1 MVTILNLY
9 FGNATI
15 IIYNE
20 ILDCRGEWFHL
31 YNITAESLEEEIL
44 FMRSILTKK
53 LMAVLLA
60 VCMIAALMPVG
71 VFAADSATQTADFTT
86 GECEN
91 AINLLN
97 DYKTGQTNSTWDNGS
112 KTLTLNGINFT
123 TTAKTAVK
131 LPAGSTIVLKDGTS
145 NTIQS
150 GGVTLNVSGDYSNQ
164 TYINALDAAGSL
176 TIKGETEGT
185 GALSVEAGALKNN
198 GDGWVYSTGISV
210 DGNFTVESGLV
221 TTRGGCV
228 ESDGSCFSYGVKM
241 DSDTKNK
248 ALMVTGGTLT
258 AIADKAYELVEG
270 GTKRAVFSRGVEVY
284 RGSVIVSG
292 DGKLRAES
300 VKEMAEATVMSNGL
314 YISAGNL
321 TVEQSAEVAVA
332 GARAA
337 YISGGSIQ
345 LQGGKLTA
353 TSTQEPDYNGNLG
366 YAISVNGDKTVANS
380 GNITVNDGILETV
393 NGQIYM
399 YTIDAMKNQGMFTV
413 TGGTIVNSGQLY
425 GAKKVDI
432 SGGTMKTQGIDTDA
446 LTLSGGTLTIREA
459 VRKNPYYNNLLVR
472 PALDVN
478 TLTVSGGTLYAAWYW
493 GEFTPIVFPIDDY
506 YGYADPLV
514 EMKDSSSSATFTGG
528 TTTLDTGKAGN
539 TALLIK
545 GQLNIGDDMAE
556 TGADT
561 NQCQIKSDIP
571 VKIAAATAST
581 TITIVDVENVKLDY
595 KPGSTPQ
602 ASAKPAGANKDKYD
616 ILFERWEKLEQ
627 NEAGTVTYWYSDE
640 SYYEKNDLKITEF
653 EKDVQYRY
661 SIKLKAVGDYKF
673 DDNTG
678 LYINGGDLKSD
689 ANPVTV
695 SDDGKTICF
704 EGVMTITPKAFS
716 GGGSYVPVQK
726 PEIITGE
733 GGKATL
739 ENNGT
744 TLVIAPDDGMQISK
758 VTVNGNE
765 VTVTDNKITGLKT
778 GDKVEVTFD
787 KIPPA
792 KEEIDK
798 AFKEKLLNLGLTVRT
813 SKTTKKN
820 VKAVVKET
828 SELKD
833 LIKEIK
839 DAGYTVKYKFY
850 RSTKKSS
857 KYIAT
862 VTKTENTYTNTTGK
876 KGTKYYYKARLAV
889 YDTDGNLVA
898 QTELKQCKYGLRTW
912 SK

>member
-1 MVTILNLY
+1 
-9 FGNATI
+9 
-15 IIYNE
+15 
-20 ILDCRGEWFHL
+20 
-31 YNITAESLEEEIL
+31 
-44 FMRSILTKK
+44 MRSILTKK

-176 TIKGETEGT
+176 TIKGEMEGT

-380 GNITVNDGILETV
+380 GNITVNDGVLETV

-595 KPGSTPQ
+595 QPGSTPQ

-716 GGGSYVPVQK
+716 GGGFYVPVQK

>member
-1 MVTILNLY
+1 
-9 FGNATI
+9 
-15 IIYNE
+15 
-20 ILDCRGEWFHL
+20 
-31 YNITAESLEEEIL
+31 
-44 FMRSILTKK
+44 MRSILTKK

-595 KPGSTPQ
+595 QPGSTPQ

-898 QTELKQCKYGLRTW
+898 QTELKQCKYGLRMW

>member
-1 MVTILNLY
+1 
-9 FGNATI
+9 
-15 IIYNE
+15 
-20 ILDCRGEWFHL
+20 
-31 YNITAESLEEEIL
+31 
-44 FMRSILTKK
+44 MRSILTKK

-97 DYKTGQTNSTWDNGS
+97 YYKTGQTNSTWDNGS

-399 YTIDAMKNQGMFTV
+399 YAIDAMKNQGMFTV

-595 KPGSTPQ
+595 QPGSTPQ

>member
-1 MVTILNLY
+1 
-9 FGNATI
+9 
-15 IIYNE
+15 
-20 ILDCRGEWFHL
+20 
-31 YNITAESLEEEIL
+31 
-44 FMRSILTKK
+44 MRSILTKK

-321 TVEQSAEVAVA
+321 TVKQSAEVAVA

-399 YTIDAMKNQGMFTV
+399 YTIDAMENQGMFTV

-478 TLTVSGGTLYAAWYW
+478 TLIVSGGTLYAAWYW

-595 KPGSTPQ
+595 QPGSTPQ

>member
-1 MVTILNLY
+1 
-9 FGNATI
+9 
-15 IIYNE
+15 
-20 ILDCRGEWFHL
+20 
-31 YNITAESLEEEIL
+31 
-44 FMRSILTKK
+44 MRSILTKK

-432 SGGTMKTQGIDTDA
+432 SGGTMKTQSIDTDA

-545 GQLNIGDDMAE
+545 EQLNIGDDMAE

-571 VKIAAATAST
+571 VKIAAATASN

-595 KPGSTPQ
+595 QPGSTPQ

>member
-1 MVTILNLY
+1 
-9 FGNATI
+9 
-15 IIYNE
+15 
-20 ILDCRGEWFHL
+20 
-31 YNITAESLEEEIL
+31 
-44 FMRSILTKK
+44 MRSILTKK

-164 TYINALDAAGSL
+164 TYINALDVAGSL

-321 TVEQSAEVAVA
+321 TVAQSAEVAVA

-353 TSTQEPDYNGNLG
+353 TSTQKPDYNGNLG

-432 SGGTMKTQGIDTDA
+432 SGGTMKTQGIDTDV

-506 YGYADPLV
+506 YGHADPLV

-595 KPGSTPQ
+595 QPGSTPQ

-640 SYYEKNDLKITEF
+640 SYYEQNDLKITEF

-661 SIKLKAVGDYKF
+661 SIKLKAVGGYKF

>member
-1 MVTILNLY
+1 
-9 FGNATI
+9 
-15 IIYNE
+15 
-20 ILDCRGEWFHL
+20 
-31 YNITAESLEEEIL
+31 
-44 FMRSILTKK
+44 MRSILTKK

-131 LPAGSTIVLKDGTS
+131 LPAGSTIVLKDGIS

-164 TYINALDAAGSL
+164 TYINALDVAGSL

-321 TVEQSAEVAVA
+321 TVAQSAEVAVA

-380 GNITVNDGILETV
+380 GNITVKDGILETV

-399 YTIDAMKNQGMFTV
+399 YTIDAMENQGMFTV

-595 KPGSTPQ
+595 QPGSTPQ

-704 EGVMTITPKAFS
+704 EGVMTIAPKAFS

-744 TLVIAPDDGMQISK
+744 TLVISPDDGMQISK

-828 SELKD
+828 LELKD

>member
-1 MVTILNLY
+1 
-9 FGNATI
+9 
-15 IIYNE
+15 
-20 ILDCRGEWFHL
+20 
-31 YNITAESLEEEIL
+31 
-44 FMRSILTKK
+44 MRSILTKK

-164 TYINALDAAGSL
+164 TYINALDVAGSL

-241 DSDTKNK
+241 DSDTNNK

-321 TVEQSAEVAVA
+321 TVAQSAEVAVA

-399 YTIDAMKNQGMFTV
+399 YTIDAMENQGMFTV

-595 KPGSTPQ
+595 QPGSTPQ

>member
-1 MVTILNLY
+1 
-9 FGNATI
+9 
-15 IIYNE
+15 
-20 ILDCRGEWFHL
+20 
-31 YNITAESLEEEIL
+31 
-44 FMRSILTKK
+44 MRSILTKK

-258 AIADKAYELVEG
+258 AIADKAYELG

-432 SGGTMKTQGIDTDA
+432 SGGTMKTQGIDTDV

-595 KPGSTPQ
+595 QPGSTPQ

>member
-1 MVTILNLY
+1 
-9 FGNATI
+9 
-15 IIYNE
+15 
-20 ILDCRGEWFHL
+20 
-31 YNITAESLEEEIL
+31 
-44 FMRSILTKK
+44 MRSILTKK

-164 TYINALDAAGSL
+164 TYINALDVAGSL

-241 DSDTKNK
+241 DSDTNNK

-321 TVEQSAEVAVA
+321 TVAQSAEVAVA

-380 GNITVNDGILETV
+380 GNITVKDGILETV

-399 YTIDAMKNQGMFTV
+399 YTIDAMENQGMFTV

-446 LTLSGGTLTIREA
+446 LTLSDGTLTIREA

-595 KPGSTPQ
+595 QPGSTPQ

-744 TLVIAPDDGMQISK
+744 TLVISPDDGMQISK

-828 SELKD
+828 SEVKD

>member
-1 MVTILNLY
+1 
-9 FGNATI
+9 
-15 IIYNE
+15 
-20 ILDCRGEWFHL
+20 
-31 YNITAESLEEEIL
+31 
-44 FMRSILTKK
+44 MRSILTKK

-97 DYKTGQTNSTWDNGS
+97 DYKTGQMNSTWDNGS

-321 TVEQSAEVAVA
+321 TVEQSAEVSVA

-595 KPGSTPQ
+595 QPGSTPQ

>member
-1 MVTILNLY
+1 
-9 FGNATI
+9 
-15 IIYNE
+15 
-20 ILDCRGEWFHL
+20 
-31 YNITAESLEEEIL
+31 
-44 FMRSILTKK
+44 MRSILTKK

-97 DYKTGQTNSTWDNGS
+97 HYKTGQTNSTWDNGS

-131 LPAGSTIVLKDGTS
+131 LPAGSTIVLNDGTS

-150 GGVTLNVSGDYSNQ
+150 GGVTLNVSGNYSNQ

-176 TIKGETEGT
+176 TIKGGTEGT

-241 DSDTKNK
+241 DSDTNNK
-248 ALMVTGGTLT
+248 ALKVTGGTLT

-321 TVEQSAEVAVA
+321 TVAQSAEVAVA

-380 GNITVNDGILETV
+380 GNITVKDGILETV

-399 YTIDAMKNQGMFTV
+399 YTIDAMENQGMFTV

-446 LTLSGGTLTIREA
+446 LTLSGGTLTIWEA

-595 KPGSTPQ
+595 QPGSTPQ

-678 LYINGGDLKSD
+678 LYINGWDLKSD

>member
-1 MVTILNLY
+1 
-9 FGNATI
+9 
-15 IIYNE
+15 
-20 ILDCRGEWFHL
+20 
-31 YNITAESLEEEIL
+31 
-44 FMRSILTKK
+44 MRSILTKK

-164 TYINALDAAGSL
+164 TYINALDVAGSL

-241 DSDTKNK
+241 DSDTNNK

-270 GTKRAVFSRGVEVY
+270 GTKGAVFSRGVEVY

-321 TVEQSAEVAVA
+321 TVAQSAEVAVA

-380 GNITVNDGILETV
+380 GNITVKDGILETV

-399 YTIDAMKNQGMFTV
+399 YTIDAMENQGMFTV

-446 LTLSGGTLTIREA
+446 LTLSDGTLTIREA

-595 KPGSTPQ
+595 QPGSTPQ

-744 TLVIAPDDGMQISK
+744 TLVISPDDGMQISK

-828 SELKD
+828 SEVKD

>member
-1 MVTILNLY
+1 
-9 FGNATI
+9 
-15 IIYNE
+15 
-20 ILDCRGEWFHL
+20 
-31 YNITAESLEEEIL
+31 
-44 FMRSILTKK
+44 MRSILTKK

-581 TITIVDVENVKLDY
+581 TITIVDVEDVKLDY
-595 KPGSTPQ
+595 QPGSTPQ

>member
-1 MVTILNLY
+1 
-9 FGNATI
+9 
-15 IIYNE
+15 
-20 ILDCRGEWFHL
+20 
-31 YNITAESLEEEIL
+31 
-44 FMRSILTKK
+44 MRSILTKK

-321 TVEQSAEVAVA
+321 TVKQSAEVAVA

-399 YTIDAMKNQGMFTV
+399 YTIDAMENQGMFTV

-595 KPGSTPQ
+595 QPGSTPQ

-744 TLVIAPDDGMQISK
+744 TLVIAPGDGMQISK

>member
-1 MVTILNLY
+1 
-9 FGNATI
+9 
-15 IIYNE
+15 
-20 ILDCRGEWFHL
+20 
-31 YNITAESLEEEIL
+31 
-44 FMRSILTKK
+44 MRSILTKK

-210 DGNFTVESGLV
+210 GGNFTVESGLV

-337 YISGGSIQ
+337 YISGGSIR

-545 GQLNIGDDMAE
+545 GQLNIGDNMAE

-595 KPGSTPQ
+595 QPGSTPQ

-704 EGVMTITPKAFS
+704 EGVMTINPKAFS

-744 TLVIAPDDGMQISK
+744 TLVISPDDGMQISK

>member
-1 MVTILNLY
+1 MI
-9 FGNATI
+9 
-15 IIYNE
+15 
-20 ILDCRGEWFHL
+20 
-31 YNITAESLEEEIL
+31 YNITAESLKEEIL

-71 VFAADSATQTADFTT
+71 VFAATEADPAIGTADFTVDN
-86 GECEN
+86 GKA

-97 DYKTGQTNSTWDNGS
+97 QYKTGTEAEDSLWDS
-112 KTLTLNGINFT
+112 DTKTLTLKGIDFT
-123 TTAKTAVK
+123 TTAATAVK
-131 LPAGSTIVLKDGTS
+131 LPAGSTIVLQDGTS

-150 GGVTLNVSGDYSNQ
+150 GDVTLSISDDYKNQVFVNALEAEGNLTIQGGTAGSGTLNVF
-164 TYINALDAAGSL
+164 AGN
-176 TIKGETEGT
+176 
-185 GALSVEAGALKNN
+185 LKNS
-198 GDGWVYSTGISV
+198 GDGWVYSSGISV
-210 DGNFTVESGLV
+210 DADFTINGGQVTARGGSVESG
-221 TTRGGCV
+221 
-228 ESDGSCFSYGVKM
+228 GSCFSFGVKM
-241 DSDTKNK
+241 DSDKNK

-258 AIADKAYELVEG
+258 AIADKAYELEEG
-270 GTKRAVFSRGVEVY
+270 GTKRAVFSRGVEMY

-300 VKEMAEATVMSNGL
+300 VKEMAEATLLSNGL

-321 TVEQSAEVAVA
+321 IVEASAEVEVT
-332 GARAA
+332 GGHGA

-353 TSTQEPDYNGNLG
+353 TSTQEPDYYGNLG
-366 YAISVNGDKTVANS
+366 NAIDVNGDKTVANS
-380 GNITVNDGILETV
+380 GNITVSGGTLTTV
-393 NGQIYM
+393 NGKIYM
-399 YTIDAMKNQGMFTV
+399 STIGATEKQGIFTV
-413 TGGTIVNSGQLY
+413 TGGNIVNSGQLY
-425 GAKKVDI
+425 GPKKLNI
-432 SGGTMKTQGIDTDA
+432 SGGTMRTQGIDADA
-446 LTLSGGTLTIREA
+446 LTLSGGSLTIQEA
-459 VRKNPYYNNLLVR
+459 VRKNPNYDKLLVR

-478 TLTVSGGTLYAAWYW
+478 TLTVSDGTLDAAWDW
-493 GEFTPIVFPIDDY
+493 GGFTPVVFPVNTYD
-506 YGYADPLV
+506 GYADSLI
-514 EMKDSSSSATFTGG
+514 EMTGSSSTATFSGG
-528 TTTLDTGKAGN
+528 TTTLNTGKAGN

-545 GQLNIGDDMAE
+545 GQLNIGDGMEE

-561 NQCQIKSDIP
+561 NHCQIKSDIP
-571 VKIAAATAST
+571 VKIAAAST
-581 TITIVDVENVKLDY
+581 TITTVDVENVKLDY
-595 KPGSTPQ
+595 QKGSTPQ
-602 ASAKPAGANKDKYD
+602 ASAKPAGANKDKYV
-616 ILFERWEKLEQ
+616 ILFERWEKLNK
-627 NEAGTVTYWYSDE
+627 NEAGTLVPVAYWYSN
-640 SYYEKNDLKITEF
+640 EKGHQAEYNKFAEF

-661 SIKLKAVGDYKF
+661 SIQLEAVDDYKF
-673 DDNTG
+673 DNNTG

-704 EGVMTITPKAFS
+704 EGALTITPKAFS
-716 GGGSYVPVQK
+716 GGGGYYVPVQK

-739 ENNGT
+739 ENSGT
-744 TLVIAPDDGMQISK
+744 TLVITPDEGMQISK

-778 GDKVEVTFD
+778 GDKVEVTFT
-787 KIPPA
+787 KIPPT
-792 KEEIDK
+792 KEEIDN
-798 AFKEKLLNLGLTVRT
+798 AFKEKLLNLELTVRT
-813 SKTTKKN
+813 SKTAKKN
-820 VKAVVKET
+820 IKAVVKET
-828 SELKD
+828 SELND

-862 VTKTENTYTNTTGK
+862 VTKAENTYTNTTGK

-889 YDTDGNLVA
+889 YDTEGSLVA
-898 QTELKQCKYGLRTW
+898 QTELKQCKYGVRSW

>member
-1 MVTILNLY
+1 
-9 FGNATI
+9 
-15 IIYNE
+15 
-20 ILDCRGEWFHL
+20 
-31 YNITAESLEEEIL
+31 
-44 FMRSILTKK
+44 MRSILTKK

-241 DSDTKNK
+241 DSDTNNK

-432 SGGTMKTQGIDTDA
+432 SGGTMKTQGIDTDV

-581 TITIVDVENVKLDY
+581 AITTVDVENVKLDY
-595 KPGSTPQ
+595 QPGSTPQ

-695 SDDGKTICF
+695 YDDGKTICF

>member
-1 MVTILNLY
+1 
-9 FGNATI
+9 
-15 IIYNE
+15 
-20 ILDCRGEWFHL
+20 
-31 YNITAESLEEEIL
+31 
-44 FMRSILTKK
+44 MRSILTKK

-164 TYINALDAAGSL
+164 TYINALDVAGSL

-241 DSDTKNK
+241 DSDTNNK

-321 TVEQSAEVAVA
+321 TVAQSAEVAVA

-380 GNITVNDGILETV
+380 GNITVKDGILETV

-399 YTIDAMKNQGMFTV
+399 YTIDAMENQGMFTV

-595 KPGSTPQ
+595 QPGSTPQ

>member
-1 MVTILNLY
+1 
-9 FGNATI
+9 
-15 IIYNE
+15 
-20 ILDCRGEWFHL
+20 
-31 YNITAESLEEEIL
+31 
-44 FMRSILTKK
+44 MRSILTKK

-399 YTIDAMKNQGMFTV
+399 YAIDAMKNQGMFTV

-595 KPGSTPQ
+595 QPGSTPQ

>member
-1 MVTILNLY
+1 
-9 FGNATI
+9 
-15 IIYNE
+15 
-20 ILDCRGEWFHL
+20 
-31 YNITAESLEEEIL
+31 
-44 FMRSILTKK
+44 MRSILTKK

-321 TVEQSAEVAVA
+321 TVEQSAEVSVA

-595 KPGSTPQ
+595 QPGSTPQ

-726 PEIITGE
+726 PELITGE

>member
-1 MVTILNLY
+1 
-9 FGNATI
+9 
-15 IIYNE
+15 
-20 ILDCRGEWFHL
+20 
-31 YNITAESLEEEIL
+31 
-44 FMRSILTKK
+44 
-53 LMAVLLA
+53 MAVLLA

-493 GEFTPIVFPIDDY
+493 
-506 YGYADPLV
+506 A
-514 EMKDSSSSATFTGG
+514 SS
-528 TTTLDTGKAGN
+528 
-539 TALLIK
+539 
-545 GQLNIGDDMAE
+545 
-556 TGADT
+556 
-561 NQCQIKSDIP
+561 
-571 VKIAAATAST
+571 
-581 TITIVDVENVKLDY
+581 
-595 KPGSTPQ
+595 
-602 ASAKPAGANKDKYD
+602 
-616 ILFERWEKLEQ
+616 
-627 NEAGTVTYWYSDE
+627 
-640 SYYEKNDLKITEF
+640 
-653 EKDVQYRY
+653 
-661 SIKLKAVGDYKF
+661 
-673 DDNTG
+673 
-678 LYINGGDLKSD
+678 
-689 ANPVTV
+689 
-695 SDDGKTICF
+695 
-704 EGVMTITPKAFS
+704 
-716 GGGSYVPVQK
+716 
-726 PEIITGE
+726 
-733 GGKATL
+733 
-739 ENNGT
+739 
-744 TLVIAPDDGMQISK
+744 
-758 VTVNGNE
+758 
-765 VTVTDNKITGLKT
+765 
-778 GDKVEVTFD
+778 
-787 KIPPA
+787 
-792 KEEIDK
+792 
-798 AFKEKLLNLGLTVRT
+798 
-813 SKTTKKN
+813 
-820 VKAVVKET
+820 
-828 SELKD
+828 
-833 LIKEIK
+833 
-839 DAGYTVKYKFY
+839 
-850 RSTKKSS
+850 
-857 KYIAT
+857 
-862 VTKTENTYTNTTGK
+862 
-876 KGTKYYYKARLAV
+876 RLSCS
-889 YDTDGNLVA
+889 L
-898 QTELKQCKYGLRTW
+898 
-912 SK
+912 

>member
-1 MVTILNLY
+1 
-9 FGNATI
+9 
-15 IIYNE
+15 
-20 ILDCRGEWFHL
+20 
-31 YNITAESLEEEIL
+31 
-44 FMRSILTKK
+44 MRSILTKK

-164 TYINALDAAGSL
+164 TYINALDVAGSL

-241 DSDTKNK
+241 DSDTNNK

-321 TVEQSAEVAVA
+321 TVAQSAEVAVA

-432 SGGTMKTQGIDTDA
+432 SGGTMKTQGIDTDV

-493 GEFTPIVFPIDDY
+493 SEFTPIVFPIDDY

-595 KPGSTPQ
+595 QPGSTPQ

>member
-1 MVTILNLY
+1 
-9 FGNATI
+9 
-15 IIYNE
+15 
-20 ILDCRGEWFHL
+20 
-31 YNITAESLEEEIL
+31 
-44 FMRSILTKK
+44 MRSILTKK

-300 VKEMAEATVMSNGL
+300 VKEMAEVTVMSNGL

-595 KPGSTPQ
+595 QPGSTPQ

-616 ILFERWEKLEQ
+616 ILFERWENLEQ

-716 GGGSYVPVQK
+716 GGGSYVPVQM

-744 TLVIAPDDGMQISK
+744 TLVISPDDGMQISK

>member
-1 MVTILNLY
+1 
-9 FGNATI
+9 
-15 IIYNE
+15 
-20 ILDCRGEWFHL
+20 
-31 YNITAESLEEEIL
+31 
-44 FMRSILTKK
+44 MRSILTKK

-595 KPGSTPQ
+595 QPGSTPQ

-716 GGGSYVPVQK
+716 EGGSYVPVQK

>member
-1 MVTILNLY
+1 
-9 FGNATI
+9 
-15 IIYNE
+15 
-20 ILDCRGEWFHL
+20 
-31 YNITAESLEEEIL
+31 
-44 FMRSILTKK
+44 MRSILTKK

-71 VFAADSATQTADFTT
+71 VFAEDSATQTADFTT

-164 TYINALDAAGSL
+164 TYINALDVAGSL

-241 DSDTKNK
+241 DSDTNNK

-321 TVEQSAEVAVA
+321 TVAQSAEVAVA

-380 GNITVNDGILETV
+380 GNITVKDGILETV

-399 YTIDAMKNQGMFTV
+399 YTIDAMENQGMFTV

-595 KPGSTPQ
+595 QPGSTPQ

-616 ILFERWEKLEQ
+616 ILFERWEKLGQ

>member
-1 MVTILNLY
+1 
-9 FGNATI
+9 
-15 IIYNE
+15 
-20 ILDCRGEWFHL
+20 
-31 YNITAESLEEEIL
+31 
-44 FMRSILTKK
+44 MRSILTKK

-270 GTKRAVFSRGVEVY
+270 GTKRAVFSRGVEVF

-595 KPGSTPQ
+595 QPGSTPQ

>member
-1 MVTILNLY
+1 
-9 FGNATI
+9 
-15 IIYNE
+15 
-20 ILDCRGEWFHL
+20 
-31 YNITAESLEEEIL
+31 
-44 FMRSILTKK
+44 MRSILTKK

-258 AIADKAYELVEG
+258 AIADKAYELG

-292 DGKLRAES
+292 DGKLCAES

-595 KPGSTPQ
+595 QPGSTPQ

>member
-1 MVTILNLY
+1 
-9 FGNATI
+9 
-15 IIYNE
+15 
-20 ILDCRGEWFHL
+20 
-31 YNITAESLEEEIL
+31 
-44 FMRSILTKK
+44 MRSILTKK

-112 KTLTLNGINFT
+112 KTLTLNGISFT

-150 GGVTLNVSGDYSNQ
+150 GGVTLDVSGDYSNQ

-228 ESDGSCFSYGVKM
+228 ESDGSCFSYGVKI

-258 AIADKAYELVEG
+258 AIADKAYELG

-432 SGGTMKTQGIDTDA
+432 SGGTMKTQGIDTDV

-595 KPGSTPQ
+595 QPGSTPQ

-898 QTELKQCKYGLRTW
+898 QTELKQCKYGLRRW

>member
-1 MVTILNLY
+1 
-9 FGNATI
+9 
-15 IIYNE
+15 
-20 ILDCRGEWFHL
+20 
-31 YNITAESLEEEIL
+31 
-44 FMRSILTKK
+44 MRSILTKK

-210 DGNFTVESGLV
+210 DGNFTVESGMV

-595 KPGSTPQ
+595 QPGSTPQ

-640 SYYEKNDLKITEF
+640 SYYEENDLKITEF

-739 ENNGT
+739 ENNST

-778 GDKVEVTFD
+778 GDKIEVTFD

>member
-1 MVTILNLY
+1 
-9 FGNATI
+9 
-15 IIYNE
+15 
-20 ILDCRGEWFHL
+20 
-31 YNITAESLEEEIL
+31 
-44 FMRSILTKK
+44 MRSILTKK

-270 GTKRAVFSRGVEVY
+270 GTKRAVFSRGVEVF

-581 TITIVDVENVKLDY
+581 AITIVDVENVKLDY
-595 KPGSTPQ
+595 QPGSTPQ

-716 GGGSYVPVQK
+716 EGGSYVPVQK

>member
-1 MVTILNLY
+1 
-9 FGNATI
+9 
-15 IIYNE
+15 
-20 ILDCRGEWFHL
+20 
-31 YNITAESLEEEIL
+31 
-44 FMRSILTKK
+44 MRSILTKK

-71 VFAADSATQTADFTT
+71 VFAATEADPATGTADFTVDN
-86 GECEN
+86 GEA

-97 DYKTGQTNSTWDNGS
+97 QYKTGTEAEGSLWDSGT
-112 KTLTLNGINFT
+112 KTLTLKGIDFT
-123 TTAKTAVK
+123 TTAETAVK
-131 LPAGSTIVLKDGTS
+131 LPAGSTIVLQDGTS

-150 GGVTLNVSGDYSNQ
+150 GGVTLNVRGDYSNQ
-164 TYINALDAAGSL
+164 TYINALEAEGNL
-176 TIKGETEGT
+176 TIQGGT
-185 GALSVEAGALKNN
+185 TGSGTLSVFAGKLKNR
-198 GDGWVYSTGISV
+198 GDGWVYSSGISV
-210 DGNFTVESGLV
+210 DGDFTVKGGRV
-221 TTRGGCV
+221 TARGGSV
-228 ESDGSCFSYGVKM
+228 ESDGSCFSYGVKI
-241 DSDTKNK
+241 DSNTKNK

-258 AIADKAYELVEG
+258 AIADKAYELEEDDN
-270 GTKRAVFSRGVEVY
+270 KRAVFSRGVEMY
-284 RGSVIVSG
+284 RGNVIVSG

-321 TVEQSAEVAVA
+321 TVADSAEVAVA
-332 GARAA
+332 GGYGA
-337 YISGGSIQ
+337 YISGGSLQ
-345 LQGGKLTA
+345 LDGGSITA
-353 TSTQEPDYNGNLG
+353 VSTQTPDDNGNLG
-366 YAISVNGDKTVANS
+366 YALSVELNKQVADS
-380 GNITVNDGILETV
+380 GNITVSGGTLETV
-393 NGQIYM
+393 NGRIYVSAIGA
-399 YTIDAMKNQGMFTV
+399 TESQGMFTV

-595 KPGSTPQ
+595 QPGSTPQ

-733 GGKATL
+733 GGKATI

>member
-1 MVTILNLY
+1 
-9 FGNATI
+9 
-15 IIYNE
+15 
-20 ILDCRGEWFHL
+20 
-31 YNITAESLEEEIL
+31 
-44 FMRSILTKK
+44 MRSILTKK

-595 KPGSTPQ
+595 QPGSTPQ

>member
-1 MVTILNLY
+1 
-9 FGNATI
+9 
-15 IIYNE
+15 
-20 ILDCRGEWFHL
+20 
-31 YNITAESLEEEIL
+31 
-44 FMRSILTKK
+44 MRSILTKK

-97 DYKTGQTNSTWDNGS
+97 DYKTGQTKSTWDNGS

-595 KPGSTPQ
+595 QPGSTPQ

-716 GGGSYVPVQK
+716 EGGSYVPVQK

>member
-1 MVTILNLY
+1 
-9 FGNATI
+9 
-15 IIYNE
+15 
-20 ILDCRGEWFHL
+20 
-31 YNITAESLEEEIL
+31 
-44 FMRSILTKK
+44 MRSILTKK

-292 DGKLRAES
+292 NGKLRAES

-321 TVEQSAEVAVA
+321 TVKQSAEVAVA

-478 TLTVSGGTLYAAWYW
+478 TLTASGGTLYAAWYW

-581 TITIVDVENVKLDY
+581 AITIVDVENVKLDY
-595 KPGSTPQ
+595 QPGSTPQ

-744 TLVIAPDDGMQISK
+744 TLVISPDDGMQISK

-862 VTKTENTYTNTTGK
+862 VTKSENTYTNTTGK

>member
-1 MVTILNLY
+1 
-9 FGNATI
+9 
-15 IIYNE
+15 
-20 ILDCRGEWFHL
+20 
-31 YNITAESLEEEIL
+31 
-44 FMRSILTKK
+44 MRSILTKK

-228 ESDGSCFSYGVKM
+228 ESDGSCFSYGFKM

-432 SGGTMKTQGIDTDA
+432 SGGTMKTQGIDTDV

-595 KPGSTPQ
+595 QPGNTPQ

>member
-1 MVTILNLY
+1 
-9 FGNATI
+9 
-15 IIYNE
+15 
-20 ILDCRGEWFHL
+20 
-31 YNITAESLEEEIL
+31 
-44 FMRSILTKK
+44 MRSILTKK

-393 NGQIYM
+393 NGQIHM

-595 KPGSTPQ
+595 QPGSTPQ

>member
-1 MVTILNLY
+1 
-9 FGNATI
+9 
-15 IIYNE
+15 
-20 ILDCRGEWFHL
+20 
-31 YNITAESLEEEIL
+31 
-44 FMRSILTKK
+44 MRSILTKK

-221 TTRGGCV
+221 MTRGGCV

-478 TLTVSGGTLYAAWYW
+478 TLTVSGGALYAAWYW

-595 KPGSTPQ
+595 QPGSTPQ